1 MTLAWPIEEDQEILQ
16 EKEILFPSELL
27 WADSI
32 AWVAYPFPRSLAN
45 FVIE

>member
-1 MTLAWPIEEDQEILQ
+1 
-16 EKEILFPSELL
+16 LFPSELL

-45 FVIE
+45 FVIEWDSFPWTVVPCP